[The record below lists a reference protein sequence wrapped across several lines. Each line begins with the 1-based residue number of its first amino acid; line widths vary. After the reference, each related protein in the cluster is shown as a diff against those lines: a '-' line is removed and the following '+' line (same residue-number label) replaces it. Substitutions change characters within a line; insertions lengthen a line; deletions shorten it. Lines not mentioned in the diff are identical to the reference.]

1 MTSATSPNGAFADST
16 CTVQAA
22 RDLKEHPVT
31 SASGTTAVL
40 PEIYLP
46 LIGGE
51 FVEPPTETFDAV
63 NPSTGEL
70 LSKIPRCG
78 QAEIDRAVTA
88 AHTAFPAWS
97 ARHAGE
103 RAALLFK
110 LADWIDANAR
120 RLIHVDALDIGRTV
134 QELPYDYYLAAGQY
148 RFFASAVAAHDG
160 WNSSSPAGWMIARRE
175 PLGVI
180 GQIIPWNVPAI
191 MVAFKIAPALAA
203 GNTVVL
209 KPDENA
215 SLSTLELCRAIA
227 EIFPPG
233 VVNVVPGMGEEAGAA
248 LTGHSGVAKLAFTGS
263 AEVGR
268 LIAHAGAERLVPV
281 SLELGGKSPN
291 IVFPDADDLD
301 RVVANATFAAIF
313 CNGQSCLAGTRLFLH
328 SDIYDDALSRLKTA
342 FESVPMGSPLDP
354 ATRLGP
360 LISDKQGARVLD
372 YIRSGLEESTLVTG
386 GGQVKVNGNESGVF
400 IQPTLF
406 ETTNDSRIS
415 QEEIFGPVLSV
426 IRWDDWDDMIAQAND
441 TTYGLAAGLYTSNLA
456 NAMKTA
462 DRLQAGSVWVNA
474 YVNLHPGS
482 PFGGYKESGIGRE
495 NCKETLDM
503 YSTLKTVVLSQQ
515 VPPPMM

>member
-1 MTSATSPNGAFADST
+1 MTVTETRLDLPAT
-16 CTVQAA
+16 C
-22 RDLKEHPVT
+22 
-31 SASGTTAVL
+31 
-40 PEIYLP
+40 LP

-63 NPSTGEL
+63 NASTGERL
-70 LSKIPRCG
+70 ATIARCG
-78 QAEIDRAVTA
+78 APEIDRAVA
-88 AHTAFPAWS
+88 AAQAAFPAWS
-97 ARHAGE
+97 NTQPGQ

-110 LADWIDANAR
+110 LADWIDANVE
-120 RLIHVDALDIGRTV
+120 RLIHIDALDIGRTV
-134 QELPYDYYLAAGQY
+134 HELPYDYYLASGQY
-148 RFFASAVAAHDG
+148 RFFASAIAAHDG
-160 WNSSSPAGWMIARRE
+160 WNSTSAAGWMVAKRE
-175 PLGVI
+175 PLGVV

-215 SLSTLELCRAIA
+215 SLSTLALCTALA

-248 LTGHSGVAKLAFTGS
+248 LSAHDGVAKLAFTGS
-263 AEVGR
+263 AEIGR
-268 LIAHAGAERLVPV
+268 LIAHAGADRLIPV

-291 IVFPDADDLD
+291 IVFPDVDDLD
-301 RVVANATFAAIF
+301 LVVANATFAAIF
-313 CNGQSCLAGTRLFLH
+313 CNGQSCLAGTRLFVH
-328 SDIYDDALSRLKTA
+328 DDVYNDALSRLKTA
-342 FESVPMGSPLDP
+342 FENVRLGSPLDP

-360 LISDKQGARVLD
+360 LISAKQGTRVLD
-372 YIRSGLEESTLVTG
+372 YIRSGHEDSTLVTG
-386 GGQVKVNGNESGVF
+386 GEQTTIEGSEHGVF

-406 ETTNDSRIS
+406 ETTNDTRIS
-415 QEEIFGPVLSV
+415 REEIFGPVLSV
-426 IRWDDWDDMIAQAND
+426 IRWSDWDEMINQAND

-474 YVNLHPGS
+474 YVNLNPGA
-482 PFGGYKESGIGRE
+482 PFGGYKDSGIGRE

-503 YSTLKTVVLSQQ
+503 YTRLKTVMLSQQ